1 MHAATRPAAL
11 ALALL
16 LAPLLVWSRPVHL
29 ATTAPIEKSRLLT
42 QVLPKLRQATGLEVQ
57 MVAATPAQLTEL
69 ARRGEVDVLLV
80 EDGRPELDKL
90 VASGVLAKPVPLMTT
105 EFLLVGPKS
114 GALPPGGKDVVA
126 AFRKLDAARALFI
139 SRGDLSLTHLAEQ
152 RYWTR
157 AGMKGGKGGGHR
169 ECDCGMGGALDI
181 AATAFGY
188 TLADKATWAGFR
200 NRVDLIALVEGDPQ
214 LVLGYSLLTVN
225 PPKPTRERT
234 EAQKAEEAQRVRD
247 VQKFV
252 QWLASAPG
260 QAAIAAHRVGGFP
273 YFFPKPPKK

>member
-1 MHAATRPAAL
+1 MLRVPRHFAI

-16 LAPLLVWSRPVHL
+16 LASGWACARPVHL
-29 ATTAPIEKSRLLT
+29 AVTAALERSKLPAQL
-42 QVLPKLRQATGLEVQ
+42 LPKARQATGLEVQ
-57 MVAATPAQLTEL
+57 MVAGTPAQVAEL
-69 ARRGEVDVLLV
+69 ARRGEVDLLLV
-80 EDGRPELDKL
+80 DNGQPEVDKL
-90 VASGVLAKPVPLMTT
+90 VAAGVLAKPVPLMSS

-114 GALPPGGKDVVA
+114 GTLPPGGKDIVA
-126 AFRKLDAARALFI
+126 AFRKLDASRALFI
-139 SRGDLSLTHLAEQ
+139 SRGDLSITHLAEQ

-200 NRVDLIALVEGDPQ
+200 NRVDLVPLVEDDPQ
-214 LVLGYSLLTVN
+214 LILVHSLFTVN
-225 PPKPTRERT
+225 QPKAMRPRT

-247 VQKFV
+247 VQKFT
-252 QWLASAPG
+252 QWLLSAPG
-260 QAAIAAHRVGGFP
+260 QAAIAAHRIGGNQ
-273 YFFPKPPKK
+273 FFYPKPSK